1 VLHNF
6 DAIHRRV
13 LDGTAIQTA
22 EEEKER
28 EERKQRI
35 QKMNDLTNHPI
46 TNEEK
51 DISFK
56 GDPFRPVNEILVMKL
71 KPSSECF
78 CQLMG
83 FVVRRNHGIYQ
94 GLFLQK

>member
-1 VLHNF
+1 MLHNF

-13 LDGTAIQTA
+13 LDGTAIQIA

-35 QKMNDLTNHPI
+35 QKMNDLTNGPI

-51 DISFK
+51 DVSFK
-56 GDPFRPVNEILVMKL
+56 GDPFRPVNEILVMTCYHL
-71 KPSSECF
+71 NVSLS
-78 CQLMG
+78 
-83 FVVRRNHGIYQ
+83 
-94 GLFLQK
+94 